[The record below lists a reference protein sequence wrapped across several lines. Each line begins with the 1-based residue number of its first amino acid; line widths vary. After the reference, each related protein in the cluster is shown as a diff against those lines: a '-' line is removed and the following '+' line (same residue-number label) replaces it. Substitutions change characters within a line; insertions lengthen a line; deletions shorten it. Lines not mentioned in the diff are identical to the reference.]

1 MATNTELEEQNAEL
15 LARLDQLLEQN
26 MELSN
31 QVANL
36 TKMLF
41 GSRSE
46 KTRYSQEEIPQNQT
60 SLFDEPSDFFGQPE
74 KEEGEISRI
83 TVISTHTRKHR
94 VPGWKEKQLENLP
107 TEEYHHRL
115 EEPVCLCCNGE
126 MKELGTKDWSEV
138 KLIPAKLVRCRHIV
152 HRYECRNCKKSG
164 TNQIRVAPSPK
175 RALPGSI
182 ASPSMITE
190 AVYMKFTQFVPLE
203 RQLKDWQRLGLTL
216 HSRTLSEWVNKVA
229 EDWLAPIYQEL
240 KKQLLTKTI
249 LAVDE
254 TPSRIL
260 RRSDGKS
267 GRSKSQNWVYRT
279 IEGATH
285 PITLFD
291 STLTR
296 SRDELR
302 KFLGNWQGLILC
314 DGYSVYR
321 QLPGIKFAHCW
332 AHARRK
338 WVEALELGGKASS
351 PAVRLGKMV
360 CDALFRME
368 RDWQEMPIM
377 ARDQLRQ
384 KFARPLLEDF
394 YLWLETQF
402 AAPKSALDKAITYC
416 LNQKAGLLK
425 FLEVPALPIHNN
437 GAENAIRPL
446 TLGKKNWLFSTSEAG
461 GKANAIYLSLVE
473 TCKANH
479 IDFRQYLEKLLIELP
494 EVDLIQ
500 EPEKINDYLPWS
512 LAIIESCQP
521 AKNMK
526 KAA

>member
-15 LARLDQLLEQN
+15 LARLDQLLEHN

-46 KTRYSQEEIPQNQT
+46 KTRYSQEEIPQNQ
-60 SLFDEPSDFFGQPE
+60 
-74 KEEGEISRI
+74 
-83 TVISTHTRKHR
+83 
-94 VPGWKEKQLENLP
+94 

-216 HSRTLSEWVNKVA
+216 HSRTLNEWVNKVA

-240 KKQLLTKTI
+240 KKQLLAKTI

-279 IEGATH
+279 IEGATN

-302 KFLGNWQGLILC
+302 KFLGNWLGLILC

-321 QLPGIKFAHCW
+321 QLPGHCW

-394 YLWLETQF
+394 YRWLETQF

-500 EPEKINDYLPWS
+500 EPEKINNYLPWS

>member
-15 LARLDQLLEQN
+15 LARLDQLLEHN

-46 KTRYSQEEIPQNQT
+46 KTRYSQEEIPQNQ
-60 SLFDEPSDFFGQPE
+60 
-74 KEEGEISRI
+74 
-83 TVISTHTRKHR
+83 
-94 VPGWKEKQLENLP
+94 

-216 HSRTLSEWVNKVA
+216 HSRTLNEWVNKVA

-240 KKQLLTKTI
+240 KKQLLAKTI

-302 KFLGNWQGLILC
+302 KFLGNWLGLILC

-321 QLPGIKFAHCW
+321 QLPGHCW

-394 YLWLETQF
+394 YRWLETQF

-446 TLGKKNWLFSTSEAG
+446 TLGKKNWLFSTSEVG

-500 EPEKINDYLPWS
+500 EPEKINNYLPWS

>member
-15 LARLDQLLEQN
+15 LARLDQLLEHN

-46 KTRYSQEEIPQNQT
+46 KTRYSQEEIPQNQ
-60 SLFDEPSDFFGQPE
+60 
-74 KEEGEISRI
+74 
-83 TVISTHTRKHR
+83 
-94 VPGWKEKQLENLP
+94 

-216 HSRTLSEWVNKVA
+216 HSRTLNEWVNKVA

-240 KKQLLTKTI
+240 KKQLLAKTI

-302 KFLGNWQGLILC
+302 KFLGNWLGLILC

-321 QLPGIKFAHCW
+321 QLPGHCW

-394 YLWLETQF
+394 YRWLETQF

-500 EPEKINDYLPWS
+500 EPEKINNYLPWS

>member
-46 KTRYSQEEIPQNQT
+46 KTRYSQEEIPQNQ
-60 SLFDEPSDFFGQPE
+60 
-74 KEEGEISRI
+74 
-83 TVISTHTRKHR
+83 
-94 VPGWKEKQLENLP
+94 

-216 HSRTLSEWVNKVA
+216 HSRTLNEWVNKVA

-240 KKQLLTKTI
+240 KKQLLAKTI

-285 PITLFD
+285 PITLFY

-302 KFLGNWQGLILC
+302 KFLGNWLGLILC

-321 QLPGIKFAHCW
+321 QLPGHCW

-394 YLWLETQF
+394 YRWLETQF

-500 EPEKINDYLPWS
+500 EPEKINNYLPWS

>member
-1 MATNTELEEQNAEL
+1 MDWADGDKYRLEEQNAEL

-115 EEPVCLCCNGE
+115 EEPVYLCCYGE
-126 MKELGTKDWSEV
+126 MKELGTKE
-138 KLIPAKLVRCRHIV
+138 
-152 HRYECRNCKKSG
+152 
-164 TNQIRVAPSPK
+164 
-175 RALPGSI
+175 
-182 ASPSMITE
+182 
-190 AVYMKFTQFVPLE
+190 
-203 RQLKDWQRLGLTL
+203 
-216 HSRTLSEWVNKVA
+216 
-229 EDWLAPIYQEL
+229 
-240 KKQLLTKTI
+240 
-249 LAVDE
+249 
-254 TPSRIL
+254 
-260 RRSDGKS
+260 
-267 GRSKSQNWVYRT
+267 
-279 IEGATH
+279 
-285 PITLFD
+285 
-291 STLTR
+291 
-296 SRDELR
+296 
-302 KFLGNWQGLILC
+302 FLGNWQGLILC

-394 YLWLETQF
+394 YRWLETQF

-479 IDFRQYLEKLLIELP
+479 IDFRQYLEKLLIELT
-494 EVDLIQ
+494 
-500 EPEKINDYLPWS
+500 
-512 LAIIESCQP
+512 
-521 AKNMK
+521 
-526 KAA
+526 

>member
-15 LARLDQLLEQN
+15 LARLDQLLEHN

-60 SLFDEPSDFFGQPE
+60 
-74 KEEGEISRI
+74 
-83 TVISTHTRKHR
+83 
-94 VPGWKEKQLENLP
+94 
-107 TEEYHHRL
+107 EEYHHRL

-126 MKELGTKDWSEV
+126 MKELGTKDRSEV

-216 HSRTLSEWVNKVA
+216 HSRTLNEWVNKVA

-240 KKQLLTKTI
+240 KKQLLAKTI

-302 KFLGNWQGLILC
+302 KFLGNWLGLILC

-321 QLPGIKFAHCW
+321 QLPGHCW

-394 YLWLETQF
+394 YRWLETQF

-500 EPEKINDYLPWS
+500 EPEKINNYLPWS

>member
-15 LARLDQLLEQN
+15 LARLDQLLEHN

-46 KTRYSQEEIPQNQT
+46 KTRYSQEEIPQNQ
-60 SLFDEPSDFFGQPE
+60 
-74 KEEGEISRI
+74 
-83 TVISTHTRKHR
+83 
-94 VPGWKEKQLENLP
+94 

-216 HSRTLSEWVNKVA
+216 HSRTLNEWVNKVA

-240 KKQLLTKTI
+240 KKQLLAKTI

-302 KFLGNWQGLILC
+302 KFLGNWLGLILC

-321 QLPGIKFAHCW
+321 QLPGHCW

-394 YLWLETQF
+394 YRWLETQF

-479 IDFRQYLEKLLIELP
+479 IDFRQYLEKLLIELT
-494 EVDLIQ
+494 
-500 EPEKINDYLPWS
+500 
-512 LAIIESCQP
+512 
-521 AKNMK
+521 
-526 KAA
+526 